1 MAAMN
6 LVVGLVTVF
15 ANLALLTIIGN
26 AIVFGV
32 IAIVKKAFPGRKT
45 MYPRRRPPKR
55 RGGKSS
61 YYRIRNPN
69 TYQKSNNQQQIED
82 LKKLKEELLN
92 TTELKLDEA
101 KITEDKTKKLRK

>member
-26 AIVFGV
+26 ILVFGV
-32 IAIVKKAFPGRKT
+32 IAFVKKALPGRKT

-55 RGGKSS
+55 RGGKSR
-61 YYRIRNPN
+61 YYRVRNTN

-92 TTELKLDEA
+92 TTELKLDET
-101 KITEDKTKKLRK
+101 KTTEDKIKKLTK